1 MLTIKAFEFYSSR
14 DGGDNPKESG
24 VAYYA
29 VQYPSGVYRTGTVSG
44 AQAWALLDMVLC
56 ADASAADL
64 DTGMRYPHVG
74 PPIGLHSEEWTVGSA
89 AYKVMAREI
98 TRKEPGGQGR
108 SPGYNGKLALSASVG
123 RDRRAFPTAADEA
136 AAAAAEAKAKAAV
149 GTFDGQSFR
158 ERRAAALAKQNHLAQ
173 KAPAAMT
180 GDNAALHLLNVK
192 AFHGP
197 TSGVVANVAVRGF
210 LEVTEPG
217 QAAVSVLGW
226 LDSNRGDHATIEV
239 RASDWER
246 FDPGSKPVV
255 WMLLA
260 QGDNANN
267 KFLVG
272 VSQQPITPAT

>member
-29 VQYPSGVYRTGTVSG
+29 VQYPSGVYRTGTMGG
-44 AQAWALLDMVLC
+44 APAWEFLDAVLC
-56 ADASAADL
+56 ADASAKDL
-64 DTGMRYPHVG
+64 DMGLRWEDNL
-74 PPIGLHSEEWTVGSA
+74 PPTLHSEEWTVGSA

-98 TRKEPGGQGR
+98 TRNEPSGQGR
-108 SPGYNGKLALSASVG
+108 SPGYNGRLALSASIG
-123 RDRRAFPTAADEA
+123 RDRRAFPTASDEA

-173 KAPAAMT
+173 KAPAAMA